1 MSRWFTVGVT
11 ALAILCFTPDAS
23 QARGMF
29 PANAGTQAFLLL
41 H

>member
-1 MSRWFTVGVT
+1 MSRLFTIGVT

-23 QARGMF
+23 QAHPLI
-29 PANAGTQAFLLL
+29 PAKAGTQAFLL